1 MCTFVCGFTGPCM
14 WVRYNGQRRKPI
26 TLQLTAWK
34 RSLTKTGAHWFWVFC
49 LDWQPAYFCIL
60 FSLSVDSTGIQ
71 ECVAFS
77 AGAEVLNPHPQA
89 CTTSAVTPR
98 PIFQPHNL
106 KTRWLYFYTSHHTYT
121 HPITHSSSA
130 ETNGLLACTHKG
142 TIFKIHGLSSNHPLP
157 QLCPFHW
164 LRVRYNPGFSRGWR
178 HLLYSES
185 EPIKLQSRRDEAKP
199 RRSGTQSSVQQYCL
213 WLRLLK

>member
-26 TLQLTAWK
+26 SLQLTAWK

-106 KTRWLYFYTSHHTYT
+106 KTRYYTST
-121 HPITHSSSA
+121 HPITHIHIPLHIAHRQKPMAYLRVHIKVPFSRYMGSHPITLYLSSA
-130 ETNGLLACTHKG
+130 PS
-142 TIFKIHGLSSNHPLP
+142 I
-157 QLCPFHW
+157 
-164 LRVRYNPGFSRGWR
+164 
-178 HLLYSES
+178 
-185 EPIKLQSRRDEAKP
+185 D
-199 RRSGTQSSVQQYCL
+199 SV
-213 WLRLLK
+213 